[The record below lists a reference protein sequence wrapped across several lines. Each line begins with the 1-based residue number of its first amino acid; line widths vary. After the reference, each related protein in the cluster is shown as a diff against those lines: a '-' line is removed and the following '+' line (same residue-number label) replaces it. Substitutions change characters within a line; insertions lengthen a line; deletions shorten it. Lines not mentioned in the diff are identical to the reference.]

1 MVWVSEKIRSLTLKE
16 RVINM
21 ANNNDKRLVSFINED
36 CGFLYDINTS
46 LESDKFDWHIH

>member
-1 MVWVSEKIRSLTLKE
+1 
-16 RVINM
+16 M

-46 LESDKFDWHIH
+46 LESDKFDWYIHYVTGASDIVGIICLI